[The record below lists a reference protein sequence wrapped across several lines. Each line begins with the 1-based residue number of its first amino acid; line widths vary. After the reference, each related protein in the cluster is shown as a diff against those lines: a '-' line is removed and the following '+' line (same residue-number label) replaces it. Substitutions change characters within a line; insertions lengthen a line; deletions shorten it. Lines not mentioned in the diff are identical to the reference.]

1 VIRSPLC
8 AMFPPRMRHPSAIP
22 ALLCAAALA
31 GCTSSRVSITGEVK
45 YGKTAE
51 ENYQAGQEEL
61 KTDSYPEAIKFFEH
75 VRTKYPFSKYA
86 ALAELALADVKL
98 AQDRTIEAAEGYA
111 AFVRMHPNHEKADY
125 AAFQEA
131 QALWKDGPSEFLLF
145 PPAHERE
152 LKSVRD
158 SAQRLSSF
166 LTKYPASPHR
176 PEAEKLLAQVRSRLA
191 EHEWYAGEYYS
202 RHERWAGAAGRYA
215 ALVKEYP
222 GSRHEVDA
230 LFRMA
235 EAYEKLDDRFKARQ
249 ALQQLIAKHPDDPR
263 RARAEERLAALR

>member
-1 VIRSPLC
+1 
-8 AMFPPRMRHPSAIP
+8 MFRPFMRPTTAIL
-22 ALLCAAALA
+22 ALLCGAALA
-31 GCTSSRVSITGEVK
+31 GCASSRVSITGEVK

-51 ENYQAGQEEL
+51 ENYQAGLEEL
-61 KTDSYPEAIKFFEH
+61 KAESWPEATKFFEH

-98 AQDRTIEAAEGYA
+98 AQDRTIEAAEAYG

-131 QALWKDGPSEFLLF
+131 QALWKDGPSEFILF

-158 SAQRLSSF
+158 AAKRLSAF
-166 LTKYPASPHR
+166 LEKYPASANR
-176 PEAEKLLAQVRSRLA
+176 PEAEKLLAEARARLA
-191 EHEWYAGEYYS
+191 EHEWYAGEYYA
-202 RHERWAGAAGRYA
+202 RHGRWAGAAGRYA
-215 ALVKEYP
+215 ALVRDYP

-230 LFRMA
+230 LLRMA
-235 EAYEKLDDRFKARQ
+235 DAYEKLDDRFQARQ
-249 ALQQLIAKHPDDPR
+249 ALQQLIVKHPDDPR
-263 RARAEERLAALR
+263 RARAEERLASLR